1 MDEAGTPEPQPHRLL
16 VPRTA
21 RYFTLGEP
29 GPEATEL
36 WIVCHGYLQAA
47 DRFLR
52 AFGPA
57 SLPGRVILAPEGLS
71 RAYVGGTQDQVGASW
86 MTRLERDAEIT
97 DYIRFLDLIAAEL
110 VPRLSTSALRV
121 EVHGFS
127 QGAATAARWAVNG
140 ALAVDRLVLWG
151 GGVPPDLNLA
161 HLRKALRAPLHL
173 MVGRED
179 PYLTP
184 EVVSREVARL
194 EEADVPHRLTRFPGG
209 HRVDVSAL
217 AADP

>member
-1 MDEAGTPEPQPHRLL
+1 MGDTEAPSPRPHLLL

-52 AFGPA
+52 AFAPA
-57 SLPGRVILAPEGLS
+57 GRPGRVIVAPEGLS
-71 RAYVGGTQDQVGASW
+71 RAYADGQQDQVGASW
-86 MTRLERDAEIT
+86 MTRVERDAEIA
-97 DYIRFLDLIAAEL
+97 DYLRFLDLVAAEL
-110 VPRLSTSALRV
+110 VPRLSASALRV

-151 GGVPPDLNLA
+151 GGVPPDLDLVR
-161 HLRKALRAPLHL
+161 LRETLRAPLHL
-173 MVGRED
+173 MVGSED
-179 PYLTP
+179 PYVTADA
-184 EVVSREVARL
+184 VAREVARL
-194 EEADVPHRLTRFPGG
+194 EQAGVPHRLTRFAGG
-209 HRVDVSAL
+209 HRVDVTAL
-217 AADP
+217 PGDR

>member
-1 MDEAGTPEPQPHRLL
+1 MGEAGAPEPRDHRLL

-21 RYFTLGEP
+21 RYFTLGVP

-52 AFGPA
+52 AFAPA
-57 SLPGRVILAPEGLS
+57 HRPGRVIAAPEGLS
-71 RAYVGGTQDQVGASW
+71 RAYADGTQGQVGASW
-86 MTRLERDAEIT
+86 MTRVERETEIT
-97 DYIRFLDLIAAEL
+97 DYIRFLDLVAADL
-110 VPRLSTSALRV
+110 VPRLSPSALRV

-151 GGVPPDLNLA
+151 GGVPPDLDLA
-161 HLRKALRAPLHL
+161 QLRKALGAPLHL
-173 MVGRED
+173 MVGDED
-179 PYLTP
+179 PY
-184 EVVSREVARL
+184 VSPDAVAREVARL
-194 EEADVPHRLTRFPGG
+194 EEASVPHRLIRFPGG

-217 AADP
+217 PTV